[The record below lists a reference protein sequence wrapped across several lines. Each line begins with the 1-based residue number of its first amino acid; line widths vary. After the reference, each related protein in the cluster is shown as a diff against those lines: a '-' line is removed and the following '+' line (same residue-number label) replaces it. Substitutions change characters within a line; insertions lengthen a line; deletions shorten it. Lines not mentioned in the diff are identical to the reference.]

1 MTGVKD
7 SLNLNQD
14 NGESNYENGFGYGYV
29 VNKKDMAEFEM
40 NLVDDLSYISGES
53 VVGFD
58 AQGNAVFSARVAED
72 GWDNE
77 INQLRMID
85 VKGELEIGNKLKGE
99 KSLLNGT
106 IKDIN
111 IFNLKANLGVSRNKV
126 NDRKNENG
134 FLNEYLQRISDNF
147 YYQKFSYAIKSQLS
161 YDKWK
166 EPVRSIIHPSGFKEF
181 SDLDVVSIP
190 SASMKVGISS
200 SNLILNVLMDNV
212 QSLYSKNNFTLVSED
227 EDNLFEDGSIERVNI
242 GAEEG
247 IIAGVGTFGPIFGVP
262 LKQYILNKTNKVL
275 LMNDISNEFDGSND
289 YISLGTTSIT
299 FNSLTQ
305 YYVGISTANLNIGDY
320 LGNSEFLIPEVTR
333 IESIGINSVRINLP
347 HRLTN
352 GISTTSVEIRRRLP
366 GNEVVGKKSFELTSG
381 IGPDKVPLYYREFNS
396 NSTEIIKL
404 DNNIIELKNHN
415 FQTGQKIFYNQN
427 VIDVEPVGSATTE
440 VDNGFSYAISNRFDS
455 DTIMR
460 FDMTIFKFDSN

>member
-1 MTGVKD
+1 M
-7 SLNLNQD
+7 
-14 NGESNYENGFGYGYV
+14 

-58 AQGNAVFSARVAED
+58 GQGNAVFSAKVAED
-72 GWDNE
+72 GWDND

-85 VKGELEIGNKLKGE
+85 VKGELKIGNKLKGE

-106 IKDIN
+106 IKNIN

-126 NDRKNENG
+126 NDSKKQNG
-134 FLNEYLQRISDNF
+134 YLNDYLQRISDNF

-166 EPVRSIIHPSGFKEF
+166 EPIRSIIHPSGFKEF
-181 SDLDVVSIP
+181 SDLDIISIP
-190 SASMKVGISS
+190 SSSMKVGISS
-200 SNLILNVLMDNV
+200 NNLSLNVLMDNV
-212 QSLYSKNNFTLVSED
+212 QSLYSRNNFTLVSED

-247 IIAGVGTFGPIFGVP
+247 IVAGIGTFGPIFGIP

-275 LMNDISNEFDGSND
+275 LMNDISEEFDGSND

-305 YYVGISTANLNIGDY
+305 YYVGIATNNLNVGDY
-320 LGNSEFLIPEVTR
+320 LANSEFLIPEVTR
-333 IESIGINSVRINLP
+333 IESIGINSVRINLS
-347 HRLTN
+347 HRLTS
-352 GISTTSVEIRRRLP
+352 GISTTNAEIRRKLP
-366 GNEVVGKKSFELTSG
+366 GNKIVGKKSFELTSG
-381 IGPDKVPLYYREFNS
+381 IGSDKVPLYYREFDS
-396 NSTEIIKL
+396 NSTEVLKL

-415 FQTGQKIFYNQN
+415 FQSGQKIFYNQN
-427 VIDVEPVGSATTE
+427 ILQE
-440 VDNGFSYAISNRFDS
+440 VVYDLL
-455 DTIMR
+455 
-460 FDMTIFKFDSN
+460 